1 MFFAFD
7 AVGQSDIKKLKKENE
22 QLRREIWTLR
32 DEYDKLEKLLA
43 SKVNLDCDEDSHDS
57 ESCHS
62 HDSDGSCQTCGS
74 CNNTETTNDT
84 SQHNGGHQSVGCKA
98 KKEKLHVEFD
108 HLSIVSEE
116 SQRSPNE
123 DSANR
128 LAVNEPKVQP
138 KAPESPF
145 PLTELQSLVPPLTHF
160 ENLPYESIGG
170 NVDEDGFIIPN
181 TKVLNEEPSKWSNSS
196 NKPDILLQQSSSAS
210 AQVTPSDPVSSFR
223 NFQTGGNL
231 DELLQDIEFLSKDI
245 EDLQNKNKSDTSL
258 NNCSGSK
265 KKPFRSEVSLVLD
278 FPNNN
283 NNNNSLSTQIETKPI
298 IHPVP
303 PDDLCHKLPS
313 PPILKESHNRSSTGF
328 EHSHTNGTATP
339 TSNNMEVRSPTQNTH
354 IYHENERKL
363 SSSESTLAKSSSK
376 SGKRVSL
383 SLGVG
388 KKTNRFKKHDAIEK
402 ASHASRRMSLDL
414 DLSPTHAPHPNTHH
428 NDSRRHS
435 CDSNKSHHKKRS
447 RSDSINSRGTYT
459 TEPSSQRRISVTS
472 YQSSKKI
479 PWCGC
484 WGLC

>member
-43 SKVNLDCDEDSHDS
+43 SKVNLDCDEDSNDTA
-57 ESCHS
+57 SCHS
-62 HDSDGSCQTCGS
+62 NDSDGSCQTCGS
-74 CNNTETTNDT
+74 CNNEVNVNDT
-84 SQHNGGHQSVGCKA
+84 SQHNGNATSQTTSSSCSKS

-123 DSANR
+123 DR
-128 LAVNEPKVQP
+128 LTVVTEQ

-145 PLTELQSLVPPLTHF
+145 PLTEIQSLVPPLTHF
-160 ENLPYESIGG
+160 ENLEYENIGPG
-170 NVDEDGFIIPN
+170 NVDENGFIVSN
-181 TKVLNEEPSKWSNSS
+181 TSKNEELSKSQWSNNSS

-223 NFQTGGNL
+223 NFPTGGNL
-231 DELLQDIEFLSKDI
+231 DDLLQDIEFLSKDI
-245 EDLQNKNKSDTSL
+245 EDLQNSSSNIKNKSDTSL
-258 NNCSGSK
+258 DHTR

-278 FPNNN
+278 YPGSNNTN
-283 NNNNSLSTQIETKPI
+283 INNNSSSQSTQIETKPI

-303 PDDLCHKLPS
+303 PDDLGKLPS
-313 PPILKESHNRSSTGF
+313 PPILKEQQQQQRTSSAF
-328 EHSHTNGTATP
+328 EHSHMNGSAT
-339 TSNNMEVRSPTQNTH
+339 MEVRSPTQA
-354 IYHENERKL
+354 IYESERKL
-363 SSSESTLAKSSSK
+363 SSSESTLAKASK
-376 SGKRVSL
+376 ASKRVSL
-383 SLGVG
+383 SLAG
-388 KKTNRFKKHDAIEK
+388 KKTNRFKKHDSIEK
-402 ASHASRRMSLDL
+402 ANHTSRRMSLDL
-414 DLSPTHAPHPNTHH
+414 DLSPTHAPHPHNHH